1 MDQELLDLYSDYLIT
16 SFSLT
21 TATGLSELVDQAYSH
36 DQITRF
42 LGKERYDQKKYWK
55 TIKPVVREVER
66 ADGLII
72 VDDTLEEKPY
82 TDENE
87 IVCYH
92 YDHSQGKMVKG
103 INIVNFVYHTS
114 LETGEEMS
122 IPVAYELV
130 SKTEIYQDKKTGK
143 YKRKSKISKNEQV
156 RARLKV
162 LVYQN
167 QLKFKYGRN
176 M

>member
-42 LGKERYDQKKYWK
+42 LGKERYDQKRYWK
-55 TIKPVVREVER
+55 TIKAIIREVER
-66 ADGLII
+66 EDGAILI
-72 VDDTLEEKPY
+72 DDTLEEKPY

-92 YDHSQGKMVKG
+92 YDHTQGRSVKG
-103 INIVNFVYHTS
+103 INTLI
-114 LETGEEMS
+114 
-122 IPVAYELV
+122 
-130 SKTEIYQDKKTGK
+130 
-143 YKRKSKISKNEQV
+143 
-156 RARLKV
+156 
-162 LVYQN
+162 
-167 QLKFKYGRN
+167 
-176 M
+176 